1 MRRKNHQL
9 FTVVLS
15 MLVLSFLSGCAARGP
30 AFSKIDNLSAD
41 KGLVYIYR
49 VPAFTGSAI
58 FYDITVGE
66 NAITTLKNGG
76 YFPYQTNPGEIEFS
90 ASTEAT
96 SAVTLDVEAGQTYYI
111 KGSLSVG
118 FLMGR
123 PHLSVVPNKV
133 GEKEIQECAL
143 LPGQSV
149 QHEKSK

>member
-1 MRRKNHQL
+1 MGKNNRKSFTLL
-9 FTVVLS
+9 FFVL
-15 MLVLSFLSGCAARGP
+15 LLSFLSSCSAKGS
-30 AFSKIDNLSAD
+30 AFTKIDNFSAD

-49 VPAFTGSAI
+49 VPTFQGSAI
-58 FYDITVGE
+58 SYDIKVDE
-66 NAITTLKNGG
+66 NAITTLQNGG

-96 SAVTLDVEAGQTYYI
+96 SAVTLDVEASQTYYI

-118 FLMGR
+118 FMMGR